1 MPAEG
6 TFLGYPR
13 RSGRAGVRNHTL
25 VLSINGLI
33 GSAARRVASAIH
45 DGKLV
50 ATPYGRSQIG
60 PDKEAHFRLLTGI
73 GANPNVGAVL
83 VLGAD
88 RKFADQVAS
97 RIGEL
102 SDQPL
107 EVLTLDDVHEDA
119 FDLTAKATRIGARLA
134 REVSRSRR
142 GAVPVSE
149 LYLGLECGHSDAT
162 SGLISNPL
170 AGAIVDRLVD
180 AGGTAVVGE
189 TIEWLG
195 AEEVLRSRATD
206 AQVGAA
212 IVEAV
217 RTREEAVTALG
228 EDLLGNNPGQENI
241 RGGISTMEEKSL
253 GAISKTGS
261 RPIRSFLGFAESPT
275 INGLHV
281 MDGPSFSP
289 ESMTGFV
296 ASGTQVGLFT
306 TGPGNSFCG
315 LIAPTVKITANP
327 EAARRLLGQIDFDA
341 SLVFRAEETPD
352 QAADRL
358 FAEILDIAS
367 GSLTWGE
374 ITREGAESF
383 TRLGPSL

>member
-1 MPAEG
+1 MRPES

-13 RSGRAGVRNHTL
+13 PKGRAGVRNHTL
-25 VLSINGLI
+25 VLSVNGLI
-33 GSAARRVASAIH
+33 GTVAQRVANSVH
-45 DGKLV
+45 GVKLV

-97 RIGEL
+97 RISDL
-102 SDQPL
+102 SERPV
-107 EVLTLDDVHEDA
+107 EVMTLDDVHEDA
-119 FDLTAKATRIGARLA
+119 FELTAKAARVCARLA
-134 REVSRSRR
+134 HENSRVRREVVS
-142 GAVPVSE
+142 VSE

-162 SGLISNPL
+162 SGLTANPL
-170 AGAIVDRLVD
+170 AGAIADRLVD
-180 AGGTAVVGE
+180 AGGTAVIGE

-195 AEEVLRSRATD
+195 AEDVLRSRAHD
-206 AQVGAA
+206 PEVGAA
-212 IVEAV
+212 IVNAV
-217 RTREEAVTALG
+217 KTREDAVTALG

-241 RGGISTMEEKSL
+241 RGGLSTMEEKSL
-253 GAISKTGS
+253 GAIAKAGS
-261 RPIRSFLGFAESPT
+261 RPIRSLLGFAESPLD
-275 INGLHV
+275 NGLHV

-296 ASGTQVGLFT
+296 ASGTQFGLFT

-327 EAARRLLGQIDFDA
+327 DAARRLTDQIDFDA
-341 SLVFRAEETPD
+341 SPVFHAKETLN

-374 ITREGAESF
+374 ITGEGAESF

>member
-1 MPAEG
+1 MRPEG

-13 RSGRAGVRNHTL
+13 RNGRAGIRNHTL

-33 GSAARRVASAIH
+33 GSAARRVASAVH
-45 DGKLV
+45 DVKLV

-73 GANPNVGAVL
+73 AANPNVGAVM

-97 RIGEL
+97 RIVDL
-102 SDQPL
+102 SDRPV

-119 FDLTAKATRIGARLA
+119 FELTAKATRLCARLA
-134 REVSRSRR
+134 WESSRARRE
-142 GAVPVSE
+142 PVSVSD
-149 LYLGLECGHSDAT
+149 LYIGLECGHSDAT
-162 SGLISNPL
+162 SGLTANPL
-170 AGAIVDRLVD
+170 AGAIADRLVD
-180 AGGTAVVGE
+180 AGGTAVIGE

-195 AEEVLRSRATD
+195 AEEVLRSRASD
-206 AQVGAA
+206 ANVGAA

-217 RTREEAVTALG
+217 RAREQAVTALG

-241 RGGISTMEEKSL
+241 RGGLSTMEEKSL

-261 RPIRSFLGFAESPT
+261 RPIRSLLDFAESPAV
-275 INGLHV
+275 NGLHV

-296 ASGTQVGLFT
+296 ASGTQMGLFT

-315 LIAPTVKITANP
+315 LVAPTVKITANP
-327 EAARRLLGQIDFDA
+327 DAAHRLSGQIDFDA
-341 SLVFRAEETPD
+341 SPVFRAGETPE
-352 QAADRL
+352 QPADRL

-374 ITREGAESF
+374 IAGEGAESF